1 MPRFLG
7 APGYHTFAHL
17 GTGRQMYT
25 ASALVALHGEA
36 PGPENF
42 ERQIWFIVAVYQI
55 EINRT
60 HLSFM

>member
-1 MPRFLG
+1 MIPQYNICHGEMPRFLG

-25 ASALVALHGEA
+25 AFALVALHGEA

-42 ERQIWFIVAVYQI
+42 ERQI
-55 EINRT
+55 
-60 HLSFM
+60 